1 MGLSRGAFARMI
13 ATIAACILVLLSSA
27 IAEQVK
33 SSLELSRPVR
43 TWEFLPVV
51 GTRAALFGNEAGQLE
66 AWVYPLK
73 LFRNFHLNF
82 LVGGQTLPAAS
93 LARTII
99 VHPESSTIV
108 YAGDTF
114 SVRETLFV
122 PVHEEGAI
130 IEFEVSTAE
139 PMEIEAVF
147 ERDFQLEWPAALGGA
162 FINWDPALHAFVLG
176 EESKKYAALVGSAT
190 AAESR
195 LEYLGNYSSSNEN
208 SFRLGVIQPGKQT
221 RQIVI
226 AASTHGYNEAANT
239 FHRLASHSSD
249 LLRESAEYYRDYLG
263 RTVDLDLPDKQL
275 QQAYDWSRISLV
287 QGLVTNPTLG
297 TGLVAGYKYSGDGQ
311 RPGFAWYFGRDSMWS
326 SLALSASGDF
336 STTRAALDFLGKYQ
350 RSDGKIPHEISQAAD
365 LVPWFTAYPYPYA
378 SVDATPLFIIAADD
392 YCTHSGDINFGRE
405 KWDKLWKAYEFLRS
419 TYDPHGFPQNAAF
432 GHGWVEGG
440 PLHPVKAELYQV
452 AVGAAALRALAHVAS
467 LIGKAQESAK
477 LTNEFQQQKELLNQL
492 FWSEEKRAFAFAL
505 DANYGRMDVPSVLAS
520 VPMWFEL
527 LDEGKAERMINLLSA
542 PELQTDWGMRL
553 ISSKASQYSP
563 SGYHFGSVWPLFT
576 GWAAVGEYKYHRS
589 LPAYENLRTN
599 ALLTLDGSL
608 GHVTEVLSGD
618 YYEPLSTASPH
629 QIWSAAMV
637 VSPILRGMLGL
648 DVDAVAHTVR
658 FAPHVPADWNAF
670 RIQGLA
676 VGNVRLNLTYQRSDD
691 ELLLKIER
699 IGEGNCT
706 LDFDPAMSLRAKVL
720 HVDVDDHPTAFHMEE
735 TEEDQHIMVHIPIE
749 RASMTLRI
757 KMRDDFGLALNA
769 ELPPLGYQSRGLR
782 VISQSWNKE
791 RTVLSV
797 SVAGMAGQSY
807 ELNARGL
814 ASQLI
819 SVEGAEVQKEAEMR
833 NEAQKKVQQD
843 DQGKLRLRVS
853 FLPGSNQYET
863 QQIKLTFKSR

>member
-1 MGLSRGAFARMI
+1 MGSFRGAGQRGIRI
-13 ATIAACILVLLSSA
+13 AVCLLVLLSTA
-27 IAEQVK
+27 LAEQGK
-33 SSLELSRPVR
+33 SSLALSRPVR

-51 GTRAALFGNEAGQLE
+51 GTRAALFGNEAGQFE

-108 YAGDTF
+108 YAGDAF
-114 SVRETLFV
+114 SVKETLFV

-130 IEFEVSTAE
+130 IEFEISTAE
-139 PMEIEAVF
+139 PMEVEAVF
-147 ERDFQLEWPAALGGA
+147 ERDFQLEWPAALGGTY
-162 FINWDPALHAFVLG
+162 INWDPALHAFSLG
-176 EESKKYAALVGSAT
+176 EESKKYAALVGSST
-190 AAESR
+190 AVESR
-195 LEYLGNYSSSNEN
+195 LEYSGNYSSSNEN
-208 SFRLGVIQPGKQT
+208 SLRLGVVQPGRRTK
-221 RQIVI
+221 QIVI
-226 AASTHGYNEAANT
+226 AASSRGYHDAVNI
-239 FHRLASHSSD
+239 FQRLASSSGD
-249 LLRESAEYYRDYLG
+249 LRRESAEYYRNYLG
-263 RTVDLDLPDKQL
+263 QTVDLDLPDKQL
-275 QQAYDWSRISLV
+275 QQAYDWARISLV

-297 TGLVAGYKYSGDGQ
+297 TGLVAGYKYSGEGQ

-326 SLALSASGDF
+326 SLALAASGDF
-336 STTRAALDFLGKYQ
+336 STTRTALDFLAKYQ
-350 RSDGKIPHEISQAAD
+350 RSDGKVPHEISQAAD

-392 YCTHSGDINFGRE
+392 YCTRSGDLSFGRE

-419 TYDPHGFPQNAAF
+419 TYDPRGFPQNAAF

-452 AVGAAALRALAHVAS
+452 AVGAAALRALAHIAN
-467 LIGKAQESAK
+467 LIGKDQVSSE
-477 LTNEFQQQKELLNQL
+477 LTNEFQQQKKLLNQL
-492 FWSEEKRAFAFAL
+492 FWSEEKGAFAFAL
-505 DANYGRMDVPSVLAS
+505 DANYARMDIPSILAS

-527 LDEGKAERMINLLSA
+527 LDEDKAERMIDILAA
-542 PELQTDWGMRL
+542 PELETDWGMRL

-599 ALLTLDGSL
+599 ALLALDGSL
-608 GHVTEVLSGD
+608 GHITEVLSGD
-618 YYEPLSTASPH
+618 YYEPLSTSSPH

-648 DVDAVAHTVR
+648 DVDATAHTVQ

-670 RIQGLA
+670 HIQGLR
-676 VGNVRLNLTYQRSDD
+676 VGNVRLNLTYQRSGD
-691 ELLLKIER
+691 ELLLRIER
-699 IGEGNCT
+699 IGEGDCA
-706 LDFDPAMSLRAKVL
+706 LDFNPAASLRAKVL
-720 HVDVDDHPTAFHMEE
+720 RADVDGRPISFHMKE
-735 TEEDQHIMVHIPIE
+735 TIEDRHIMVHIPIE
-749 RASMTLRI
+749 RATMILRI
-757 KMRDDFGLALNA
+757 KIRDDFGLALNS
-769 ELPPLGYQSRGLR
+769 ELPPLGSESQGLR

-797 SVAGMAGQSY
+797 SVAGRAGQNY
-807 ELNARGL
+807 ELSARG

-819 SVEGAEVQKEAEMR
+819 SVEGAEALKDAQKEASKNDDES
-833 NEAQKKVQQD
+833 KV
-843 DQGKLRLRVS
+843 RLRVS
-853 FLPGSNQYET
+853 FPPGSNQYET
-863 QQIKLTFKSR
+863 QQIKLMFRSR